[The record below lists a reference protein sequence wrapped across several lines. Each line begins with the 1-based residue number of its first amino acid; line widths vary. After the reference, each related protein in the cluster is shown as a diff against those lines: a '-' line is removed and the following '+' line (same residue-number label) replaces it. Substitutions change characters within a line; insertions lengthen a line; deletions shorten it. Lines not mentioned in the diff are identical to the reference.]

1 MLLVFEDVFV
11 GCLLGAS
18 KTRKSNWLA
27 DCCRYMQEERMGTHA
42 RDLFVVLPPVTHTS
56 SSEVAAV
63 ENSSKLSSPS
73 PMHPNPGEE
82 NKYRNSWI
90 NYLLTPKIEA
100 LRKQIIPIKSS
111 PPNRLGRQSKK
122 LRVVVSCGGAAVLS
136 FLSSQF
142 NSC

>member
-1 MLLVFEDVFV
+1 M

-42 RDLFVVLPPVTHTS
+42 RDLFVVLPPVTQTS

-73 PMHPNPGEE
+73 
-82 NKYRNSWI
+82 
-90 NYLLTPKIEA
+90 LLCIQTPARKTNIET
-100 LRKQIIPIKSS
+100 RGSTIS
-111 PPNRLGRQSKK
+111 
-122 LRVVVSCGGAAVLS
+122 
-136 FLSSQF
+136 
-142 NSC
+142 